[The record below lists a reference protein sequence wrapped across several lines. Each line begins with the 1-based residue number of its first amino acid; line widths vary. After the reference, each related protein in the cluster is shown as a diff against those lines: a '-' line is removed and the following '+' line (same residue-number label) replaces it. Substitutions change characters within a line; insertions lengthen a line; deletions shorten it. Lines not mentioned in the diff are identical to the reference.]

1 MWSGR
6 RNILC
11 IRLAVAAKSARGGHA
26 LFKAYETAI
35 RSAAGRSLA
44 VKCAPRIVLGFGT
57 CSNADDTDANSQ
69 HEQQE
74 PHSRLLGWPLSYT
87 SLLSRFIPYPRDTD
101 IVPAPDLT
109 LEFGDRVGV
118 LMPPDRKAV
127 VRQFFGDSVK
137 AAAEFSYVSLGIG
150 MVLGV
155 LIGLIPIPIPGV

>member
-44 VKCAPRIVLGFGT
+44 VKRAPRIVLGFGT

-74 PHSRLLGWPLSYT
+74 PHSRLLGWPLSYKC
-87 SLLSRFIPYPRDTD
+87 LLSRFIPYPRAMRQGGL
-101 IVPAPDLT
+101 PRT
-109 LEFGDRVGV
+109 L
-118 LMPPDRKAV
+118 LSC
-127 VRQFFGDSVK
+127 Q
-137 AAAEFSYVSLGIG
+137 SYCV
-150 MVLGV
+150 
-155 LIGLIPIPIPGV
+155 